1 MLALKIL
8 LSVLFY
14 TIVIFIISPV
24 VDHIFA
30 PLDTEESESEILIE
44 IVSQILAIAIF
55 WYLISEYIVKAFN
68 TYLGVRGHPIV
79 DKTKEIIGAVVM
91 VGLQTH
97 LLSKLNYITTF
108 INTKYLEEIEFYLKF
123 GFICVI

>member
-97 LLSKLNYITTF
+97 LLSKLNYITTKHPF
-108 INTKYLEEIEFYLKF
+108 RLFY
-123 GFICVI
+123 IHA